1 MSYRNTTVAQLL
13 VGALVSSV
21 VHRVLTVDELLWP
34 DVKNSLF
41 TINVMDYSDSSR
53 RELPPDLQVNEI
65 SRVDSKHDIN
75 KQRRGPAINAGR
87 PILNITRNI
96 QSRLLVLRC

>member
-34 DVKNSLF
+34 EFKNTPF

-53 RELPPDLQVNEI
+53 RELPSDLQVNEI
-65 SRVDSKHDIN
+65 SVDSKHDIN
-75 KQRRGPAINAGR
+75 KQRREPAINAGR
-87 PILNITRNI
+87 PILNVTRNV